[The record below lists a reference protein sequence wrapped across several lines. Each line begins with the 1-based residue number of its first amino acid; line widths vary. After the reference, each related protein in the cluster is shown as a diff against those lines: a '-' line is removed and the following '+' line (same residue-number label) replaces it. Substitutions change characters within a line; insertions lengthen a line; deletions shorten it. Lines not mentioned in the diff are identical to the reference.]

1 MAASSSSSTPLP
13 APPAELKAL
22 APFLQRA
29 NELAKAD
36 TVMSYW
42 ALYHAAQLGVAVTA
56 KAQDKETRPF
66 LYSLMDRL
74 EELKAT
80 LANNDAAT
88 SDEAGSAYVENFA
101 LKVFVGADN
110 EDRSGKAD
118 RNTARKFLAAS
129 NFFELLTI
137 FGSLSEESSEKRTY
151 AKWKAA
157 EISRAIKEGRK
168 PAPGPPG

>member
-1 MAASSSSSTPLP
+1 M
-13 APPAELKAL
+13 
-22 APFLQRA
+22 
-29 NELAKAD
+29 
-36 TVMSYW
+36 
-42 ALYHAAQLGVAVTA
+42 
-56 KAQDKETRPF
+56 
-66 LYSLMDRL
+66 
-74 EELKAT
+74 

-137 FGSLSEESSEKRTY
+137 FGPLSEEV
-151 AKWKAA
+151 
-157 EISRAIKEGRK
+157 SRGASHR
-168 PAPGPPG
+168 